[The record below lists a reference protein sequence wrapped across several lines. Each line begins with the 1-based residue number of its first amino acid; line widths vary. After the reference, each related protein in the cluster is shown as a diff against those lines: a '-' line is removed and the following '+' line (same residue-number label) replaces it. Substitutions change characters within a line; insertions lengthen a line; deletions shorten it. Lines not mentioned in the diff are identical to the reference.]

1 MSSATSSRKDAR
13 PVAGTRA
20 WRSLGA
26 RLALWYAVV
35 TLVSFAAVALLF
47 ALRMH
52 AWVDHEGQK
61 ATETALERYR
71 VALENGGTEALRT
84 MLEGDTGRRPSLAL
98 RVTDEHAVEIVQLFS
113 DDASHRVVT
122 DLHEG
127 ASSRPS
133 PPTPP
138 RDWHV
143 AVARVSQ
150 GRQIEIAL
158 HDDAAP
164 RLLKG
169 TREISWFILACGLGS
184 IVLGAFVITR
194 RALRPLNELALAT
207 HNILESGDLALRVPE
222 RGTADDLDQLAV
234 LFNRMLAR
242 NETLVRAMKESLDNV
257 AHDLRTPLTRLRAGA
272 ELALHAP
279 TDPAKSE
286 EALADVLEESD
297 RVLGMLTTLMDITGA
312 ETGAMHLEKR
322 PEDLGAIAREAVDL
336 YEHVSSER
344 GVHVVT
350 NLATGVEVS
359 VDRRRI
365 LQVCANLIDNAVKY
379 TPAGG
384 NVEVSV
390 TRDGASGIFAISD
403 TGIGIP
409 SEDHTRVW
417 DRLFRGDKSRTEH
430 GLGLGLSLVK
440 AVVEAHGGVV
450 SLRSTVGTGSTFEV
464 KLPTGSSSR
473 GAGPRGVVP

>member
-1 MSSATSSRKDAR
+1 MRSS
-13 PVAGTRA
+13 P
-20 WRSLGA
+20 
-26 RLALWYAVV
+26 
-35 TLVSFAAVALLF
+35 SF
-47 ALRMH
+47 R
-52 AWVDHEGQK
+52 
-61 ATETALERYR
+61 
-71 VALENGGTEALRT
+71 
-84 MLEGDTGRRPSLAL
+84 
-98 RVTDEHAVEIVQLFS
+98 
-113 DDASHRVVT
+113 
-122 DLHEG
+122 
-127 ASSRPS
+127 
-133 PPTPP
+133 
-138 RDWHV
+138 
-143 AVARVSQ
+143 
-150 GRQIEIAL
+150 
-158 HDDAAP
+158 
-164 RLLKG
+164 G

-194 RALRPLNELALAT
+194 RALMPLNELALAT

-322 PEDLGAIAREAVDL
+322 PEDLGSIAREAVDL
-336 YEHVSSER
+336 YEHVSNER

-350 NLATGVEVS
+350 NLASGVEVS
-359 VDRRRI
+359 VDRRRV
-365 LQVCANLIDNAVKY
+365 LQVCANLIDNAIKY

-390 TRDGASGIFAISD
+390 TRDGASGFFAISD

-409 SEDHTRVW
+409 PEDRPRVW

-440 AVVEAHGGVV
+440 AVVEAHGGEV

-464 KLPTGSSSR
+464 RLPTDSSR
-473 GAGPRGVVP
+473 LASAGPRDVVP